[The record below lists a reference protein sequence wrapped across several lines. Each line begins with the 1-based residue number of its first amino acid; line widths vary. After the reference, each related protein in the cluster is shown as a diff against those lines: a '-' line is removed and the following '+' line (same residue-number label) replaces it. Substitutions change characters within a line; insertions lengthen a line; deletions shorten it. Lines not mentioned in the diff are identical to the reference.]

1 LGFGLVPEGRKTT
14 GLFLNLSVRENIMVT
29 IIKKISR
36 LTFVKKQE
44 EKNVA
49 QDYITKLAIK
59 TPNMEQKIKFL
70 SGGNQQKNII
80 ARWLLTNPRV
90 LFLDEPT
97 HGIDVGAKTEI
108 YKIIDKLAK
117 KGVSVVIVS
126 SELPEVISLADRVL
140 VLRDGNLACE
150 YEAL

>member
-1 LGFGLVPEGRKTT
+1 
-14 GLFLNLSVRENIMVT
+14 M
-29 IIKKISR
+29 
-36 LTFVKKQE
+36 KKQE